1 MEFTRL
7 PKYIR
12 GTTFVNLKT
21 GGLRPVIDTHL
32 MAVLTFTLSPEAVGK
47 MHDALICL
55 GKFNESVS
63 LEATRDHV
71 SSLKAKSVSL

>member
-1 MEFTRL
+1 
-7 PKYIR
+7 
-12 GTTFVNLKT
+12 
-21 GGLRPVIDTHL
+21 

-71 SSLKAKSVSL
+71 CSLKAEIVYRYDC